1 MNKNLS
7 LSFSKSSTKPSSL
20 DLDSP
25 SDQENS
31 PILSFLEKQ
40 KKRAVSYIGFR
51 VVTIQVKA
59 NHAYYMVMN
68 ICHKFQIEVNEYG
81 TKWIMMTRF
90 SVLQTFY
97 KGLSRLFE
105 VKCTL
110 SSHFEFNQ
118 LSPRNL
124 KKRAIK
130 IQTFLNQIGNN
141 FKILNSKYCQQFLN
155 EQKCLGQVLIDYT
168 KEQNLVLEA

>member
-1 MNKNLS
+1 MNKSLS
-7 LSFSKSSTKPSSL
+7 LSFSKSSTKASSL

-25 SDQENS
+25 PDQENS

-40 KKRAVSYIGFR
+40 KKRVVSYIRFR
-51 VVTIQVKA
+51 VVTIQVQA
-59 NHAYYMVMN
+59 NHAYYM
-68 ICHKFQIEVNEYG
+68 IEVNEYG
-81 TKWIMMTRF
+81 AKWIMMTRF
-90 SVLQTFY
+90 SVLQKFY

-118 LSPRNL
+118 LSSRNL

-141 FKILNSKYCQQFLN
+141 FKILNSRYCQQFLN
-155 EQKCLGQVLIDYT
+155 EQKCMGQMLIDYT
-168 KEQNLVLEA
+168 KEQNLVLDA